1 METEPRLRDVLKQYF
16 GFTSFRPLQE
26 EIIRDARNARMYP
39 INLKAAL
46 ANRKLWLAVGVLIA
60 LAILITVI
68 SVGGFPLQL

>member
-1 METEPRLRDVLKQYF
+1 MNTNDMYSRELLVRIK
-16 GFTSFRPLQE
+16 QE

-68 SVGGFPLQL
+68 SVGGFPLPL